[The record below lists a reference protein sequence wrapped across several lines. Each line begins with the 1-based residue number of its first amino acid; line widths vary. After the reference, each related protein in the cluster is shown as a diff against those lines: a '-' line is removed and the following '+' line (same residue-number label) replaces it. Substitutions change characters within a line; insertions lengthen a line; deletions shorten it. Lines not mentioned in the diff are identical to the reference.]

1 MAPVCLCRT
10 TGAAAKK
17 VHVSRHSTG
26 LGGPPFP
33 YETGREAGLSGER
46 QSVSGQPDYQA
57 LRRTHRRFGVRATA
71 VAVGGFL
78 LYVLLSSFL
87 PSLMNT
93 PLSGHLTVGL
103 ALGLGQFVLM
113 GVIVWRYLVHVRTD
127 VTPVVRGLRG
137 MVRHQES
144 GDRRQGAGDRRHGA
158 FEARAGRRGEEF
170 RPW

>member
-1 MAPVCLCRT
+1 M
-10 TGAAAKK
+10 
-17 VHVSRHSTG
+17 SRHSTG
-26 LGGPPFP
+26 FGGPPFP
-33 YETGREAGLSGER
+33 YETGPEAGSDGER
-46 QSVSGQPDYQA
+46 QSVSGLPAYQE

-87 PSLMNT
+87 PGLMNT
-93 PLSGHLTVGL
+93 SLSGHLTVGL

-113 GVIVWRYLVHVRTD
+113 GLIVWRYLVHVRTD

-137 MVRHQES
+137 LTRHHES
-144 GDRRQGAGDRRHGA
+144 TRRRRGA
-158 FEARAGRRGEEF
+158 FDERTTRRGAEF

>member
-1 MAPVCLCRT
+1 MCLSRA
-10 TGAAAKK
+10 TGAAVKK
-17 VHVSRHSTG
+17 VHVSRHSMG

-33 YETGREAGLSGER
+33 YERGPEAGPDGADRLPVSR
-46 QSVSGQPDYQA
+46 QPAYQA

-87 PSLMNT
+87 PGLMNT
-93 PLSGHLTVGL
+93 SLSGHVTVGL

-137 MVRHQES
+137 LVRHQES
-144 GDRRQGAGDRRHGA
+144 GDRGPGA
-158 FEARAGRRGEEF
+158 FEARGGRRGEEF